1 VKGKQNIAKN
11 TRSVLLGYERGKIF
25 TLEDHVTKTGLM
37 YDVAAA
43 TGSWPSKYAVKKAMA
58 RMIASGSINIVCTNT
73 IKSIYLK
80 K

>member
-1 VKGKQNIAKN
+1 MKDKQSIAKN
-11 TRSVLLGYERGKIF
+11 TREILQMYHRGKVF
-25 TLEDHVTKTGLM
+25 TLEDDITKTGLM